1 MTFSRE
7 VLTVGHSNHSMADF
21 LSLLKQHQITALAD
35 VRSAP
40 YSRYAPRFNKAPLVQ
55 ELGRY
60 DIKYVFLGN
69 ELGGRSDDP
78 NCYDHG
84 RVQYAHLAQRTSF
97 DCGIGRIVKGATSE
111 RIVLMCTEKD
121 PLSCHRTLLVA
132 PPLIERGVDVQ
143 HIRSDGSLESH
154 HSAMLRLLDMN
165 GLPQADLFH
174 NTEDLIN
181 EAMTRQE
188 ARIAYTD
195 KSLDQESW
203 IAP

>member
-1 MTFSRE
+1 MSSRE
-7 VLTVGHSNHSMADF
+7 VFTIGHSNHSMADF
-21 LSLLKQHQITALAD
+21 LSLLKRHQITALAD

-40 YSRYAPRFNKAPLVQ
+40 FSRYAPHFNKAPLVQ
-55 ELGRY
+55 ALGRY
-60 DIKYVFLGN
+60 EIKYVFLGN

-78 NCYDHG
+78 SCYDHG
-84 RVQYAHLAQRTSF
+84 RVQYAHLAQTTSF
-97 DCGIGRIVKGATSE
+97 GCGIGLVVKGATSE
-111 RIVLMCTEKD
+111 RIVLMCAEKD
-121 PLSCHRTLLVA
+121 PLNCHRALLVA

-154 HSAMLRLLDMN
+154 NSAMLRLLDMS

-174 NTEDLIN
+174 NTEDLID

-195 KSLDQESW
+195 KSLDQKSW